1 MGVLRIDL
9 KERSY
14 DIIIEKGSLN
24 GLGEAVK
31 ARLPKARKAAVI
43 SDTNV
48 APLYA
53 DRVLAS
59 LEKAGFEAHL
69 LVLPAG
75 EATKCLQC
83 LSQCY
88 DFLCEHRLSR
98 SDAVITLGGGVIGD
112 LGGLAAATY
121 LRGVAFV
128 QVPTSLLSQVDSSV
142 GGKVAIDLPQ
152 GKNLCGCFY
161 QPRLVLVDPD
171 TLQTLTDTFWRDGM
185 GEVVKYGCIRDA
197 KLFDLLCRLNSREA
211 AMAHIEAI
219 IATCLQIKA
228 RVVENDEHDTGER
241 MILNFGHTL
250 AHAIEAAQ
258 HFTGM
263 RHGEAVAVGMALIT
277 RLAEN
282 QGLTGKGTYQRL
294 WDCLKAQGL
303 STTVRLEN
311 KDSFLNA
318 LALDKKHLNGQ
329 LKVVL
334 LNKIGSC
341 YLYKA
346 PGDFFREVPQWL

>member
-1 MGVLRIDL
+1 MGVLKIDL

-14 DIIIEKGSLN
+14 DIIIEKGCLKN
-24 GLGEAVK
+24 IGEAVHG
-31 ARLPKARKAAVI
+31 RLPKAQKAAVL

-53 DRVLAS
+53 QRVLES
-59 LEKAGFEAHL
+59 LEKAGLEAHL

-75 EATKCLQC
+75 EETKCLQC

-98 SDAVITLGGGVIGD
+98 SDVLITLGGGVIGD

-121 LRGVAFV
+121 LRGIPFV
-128 QVPTSLLSQVDSSV
+128 QVPTSLLAQVDSSV

-161 QPRLVLVDPD
+161 QPQLVMVDPQ
-171 TLQTLTDTFWRDGM
+171 TLKTLTDQFWRDGM
-185 GEVVKYGCIRDA
+185 GEVVKYGCIRDE
-197 KLFDLLCRLNSREA
+197 KLFDLLCRLNTREA
-211 AMAHIEAI
+211 AMAHIEEI
-219 IATCLQIKA
+219 IAICLKIKA
-228 RVVENDEHDTGER
+228 QVVENDERDTGER

-258 HFTGM
+258 HFTGL
-263 RHGEAVAVGMALIT
+263 RHGEAVAIGMALIT
-277 RLAEN
+277 RLSEN
-282 QGLTGKGTYQRL
+282 EGLTERGTYQRL
-294 WDCLKAQGL
+294 LDCLKAQGL
-303 STTVRLEN
+303 PFTVSIEN
-311 KDSFLNA
+311 KEAILPA
-318 LALDKKHLNGQ
+318 LSLDKKHLNGQ

-334 LNKIGSC
+334 LNHIGQC
-341 YLYKA
+341 CLHKA

>member
-128 QVPTSLLSQVDSSV
+128 QVPTSLLAQVDSSV
-142 GGKVAIDLPQ
+142 GGKVAIDLKA
-152 GKNLCGCFY
+152 GKNLAGAFY
-161 QPRLVLVDPD
+161 QPKIVLMDPNCLD
-171 TLQTLTDTFWRDGM
+171 TLPSRILADG
-185 GEVVKYGCIRDA
+185 
-197 KLFDLLCRLNSREA
+197 
-211 AMAHIEAI
+211 
-219 IATCLQIKA
+219 T
-228 RVVENDEHDTGER
+228 VEQMVSPDW
-241 MILNFGHTL
+241 FG
-250 AHAIEAAQ
+250 
-258 HFTGM
+258 G
-263 RHGEAVAVGMALIT
+263 R
-277 RLAEN
+277 
-282 QGLTGKGTYQRL
+282 
-294 WDCLKAQGL
+294 
-303 STTVRLEN
+303 
-311 KDSFLNA
+311 
-318 LALDKKHLNGQ
+318 
-329 LKVVL
+329 
-334 LNKIGSC
+334 
-341 YLYKA
+341 
-346 PGDFFREVPQWL
+346 